1 MQQITRIS
9 PCIFT
14 NEYDDYNNPVYG
26 YAEEIIVGADA
37 LRYRNGEAIN
47 SCAMGIG
54 TTANTEGQVVIGKYN
69 INNNA
74 LFIIGNGT
82 ENVKSNIAEFY
93 SEKVIINGNLEII
106 GDITNSNLT
115 VNNKITANELK
126 ITNIATIEYLKTSSF
141 ETKVDSLEINNK
153 SNFNAPVR
161 FKLSV
166 DVDPDA
172 NFTVDR
178 LRTSSNKYY
187 MTTEDTYSKSYID
200 TQLGEII
207 NMVNER
213 LQILERHLLAEITS
227 TDTDLRDVISSQIN
241 QANTLSLNRTKQLQ
255 YSVTELQKCAV
266 TLGTHPKTKYTFAFM
281 SNNIT

>member
-1 MQQITRIS
+1 MRQITRIS
-9 PCIFT
+9 PCT
-14 NEYDDYNNPVYG
+14 LTGEYDTQNNPLYG
-26 YAEEIIVGADA
+26 YNEEIIVGADA
-37 LRYRNGEAIN
+37 LRYRNGKAIN
-47 SCAMGIG
+47 SCVMGIG
-54 TTANTEGQVVIGKYN
+54 TTTNIEGQVVIGKYN

-166 DVDPDA
+166 DVDSDA

-200 TQLGEII
+200 TQLGEIS

-227 TDTDLRDVISSQIN
+227 TDTDLRNVISSQIN
-241 QANTLSLNRTKQLQ
+241 QANALSLNRTKQLQ
-255 YSVTELQKCAV
+255 YSVTELQECAV